1 MKDKI
6 STLTRALSQSIEIN
20 RRFIQ
25 TVAVTFMPGDAKAC
39 SAAAIPEP
47 DDPDDPDALE
57 LIGDKTWKDFGEY
70 IEYECKLPA
79 VTLGP
84 NDTMPERKITSDGL
98 TYKLM

>member
-1 MKDKI
+1 MVTLYS
-6 STLTRALSQSIEIN
+6 STALIESIAIH

-39 SAAAIPEP
+39 SANAIPVP
-47 DDPDDPDALE
+47 DEDTSDLE
-57 LIGDKTWKDFGEY
+57 LIGDPTWKDFGEY